1 MFTCSGIKWW
11 LDCSTNQLRCFSK
24 CFISDS
30 NWEIVLQSSSAFGA
44 CYVKVVNKDYWQLLY
59 QTRFNQRFTIGKA
72 WSLWELFGATATTC
86 GASIWIGSCHL
97 VSEEQYFFR
106 EFIVSGS
113 WDSSV
118 RIWNRSKSYS
128 LLFPLING
136 FVCSETAEGAAIKI
150 RFPPAFKATVWI
162 FFSFQDWWQAAIP
175 LHSSAWKVSTIKNVQ
190 LVHCLPS
197 LPREISGVNISG
209 NRILVTS
216 LAGSLNVIER
226 QGRETFLV
234 KRFFPESQVT
244 QANPSIIEKNT
255 SGSWRNLFPCLWQQ
269 FHHDRVKL
277 SYLYPAVFIF
287 AIFPVFVK
295 EVICFKLEGTHWPT
309 LRSNFGGRMTLKWSR
324 YSYSM
329 TIL

>member
-1 MFTCSGIKWW
+1 M
-11 LDCSTNQLRCFSK
+11 N
-24 CFISDS
+24 
-30 NWEIVLQSSSAFGA
+30 
-44 CYVKVVNKDYWQLLY
+44 
-59 QTRFNQRFTIGKA
+59 RF
-72 WSLWELFGATATTC
+72 
-86 GASIWIGSCHL
+86 SCHL

-128 LLFPLING
+128 LLFP

-162 FFSFQDWWQAAIP
+162 FFFFQDWWQAAIP
-175 LHSSAWKVSTIKNVQ
+175 LHSSAWKVFTMIN
-190 LVHCLPS
+190 VHCLPS
-197 LPREISGVNISG
+197 PPREISGVNISG

-277 SYLYPAVFIF
+277 S
-287 AIFPVFVK
+287 AIFISSSFH
-295 EVICFKLEGTHWPT
+295 ICNISCFCERSHLFQTWRHTLTNSAFKLWRADDFEVVKVQLFNDYFVISKADGWWPY
-309 LRSNFGGRMTLKWSR
+309 LRCLQVYGDIIRFCYFHFEVESSV
-324 YSYSM
+324 S
-329 TIL
+329 I